1 MITALMWMFEVI
13 EAVREHKYLD
23 EEVRRKKKRA
33 DKSEIPFIRGDDVSD
48 YSDELPKANASVKE
62 RDYK

>member
-1 MITALMWMFEVI
+1 MAIITALMWMFEVI

-33 DKSEIPFIRGDDVSD
+33 DKSEIPFIRGDDASD
-48 YSDELPKANASVKE
+48 FSDEIPKANASV
-62 RDYK
+62 